1 MAFREVYLVGAK
13 NTKPPWS
20 RDMRLTQKNL
30 MFSSL
35 LLLLLCSAAITPS
48 IASEESARGTIL
60 LITEDF
66 GNMDTSIS
74 EAELD
79 ELGISFGGSFDLTHK
94 GTTVSVHF
102 GFTYSDVPEGEWVS
116 FINETAKLRIARNY
130 ENAAMTLKASVG
142 DEITLSP
149 SAKK

>member
-1 MAFREVYLVGAK
+1 MKFILLVLDVIK
-13 NTKPPWS
+13 TQDHPWS
-20 RDMRLTQKNL
+20 RNMQLTRKNL
-30 MFSSL
+30 MTSGL
-35 LLLLLCSAAITPS
+35 LFLLFCCAAITPS
-48 IASEESARGTIL
+48 IASAESARGTIL
-60 LITEDF
+60 SITEDF

-74 EAELD
+74 EAQLD
-79 ELGISFGGSFDLTHK
+79 KLGISFGGSFDLTHK
-94 GTTVSVHF
+94 DTTVSVHF

-149 SAKK
+149 SR